1 MIYISFLTDSSC
13 LYTRVSQPF
22 LLEGQTGCQEI
33 DGHMYTILVFPDTIF
48 VAACL
53 DQCPVGLVPFRKSW
67 TSTLELR
74 MDNDVVGLCL
84 VWYMIYSN
92 GA

>member
-1 MIYISFLTDSSC
+1 M
-13 LYTRVSQPF
+13 TRNRQRA
-22 LLEGQTGCQEI
+22 TR
-33 DGHMYTILVFPDTIF
+33 LVFPGTIF

-53 DQCPVGLVPFRKSW
+53 DKCPVGLVPFRKSW